1 VLRRRLAS
9 VARSRAPG
17 LGFERGTDLHVAGS
31 KANSTTRPRRR
42 LGRRRGHHG
51 RRGGRRGA
59 GERQEVLRFGE
70 T

>member
-1 VLRRRLAS
+1 VLRRRLAG
-9 VARSRAPG
+9 VARSQAPG
-17 LGFERGTDLHVAGS
+17 LGFEHETDLHVAGS
-31 KANSTTRPRRR
+31 KANSTTRPSRR